1 MKSGEEKSR
10 REKEKESEDRRTKIQ
25 AREMLGKARNTVF
38 SNDLRV
44 GRVEK

>member
-1 MKSGEEKSR
+1 MKIRGEEYTR
-10 REKEKESEDRRTKIQ
+10 ARERERVGRKKIQ
-25 AREMLGKARNTVF
+25 ARKIFGKSRNTVF